1 MRREYIFVVIHERKF
16 LFSAYVSFILPL
28 DVILL
33 KVSKERERRNGKKN
47 HEGEER
53 AAFKNDHRINV
64 PE

>member
-1 MRREYIFVVIHERKF
+1 MKENFYFRCC
-16 LFSAYVSFILPL
+16 VSFILPL

-33 KVSKERERRNGKKN
+33 KLWCRKKERGGTEKKIKR
-47 HEGEER
+47 EEER

>member
-1 MRREYIFVVIHERKF
+1 
-16 LFSAYVSFILPL
+16 
-28 DVILL
+28 
-33 KVSKERERRNGKKN
+33 VSKERERRNGKKN